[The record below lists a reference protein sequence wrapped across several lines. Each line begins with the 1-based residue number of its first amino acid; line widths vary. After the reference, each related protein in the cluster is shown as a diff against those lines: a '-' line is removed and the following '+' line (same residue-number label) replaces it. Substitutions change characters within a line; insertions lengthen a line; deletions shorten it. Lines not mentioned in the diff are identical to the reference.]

1 MIRPRLATMVLGT
14 LAVAGVIR
22 TIDSIAGYDP
32 ERPGDSAFLAAANAA
47 VGAEGDMDRPMQ
59 STPANANACTAEPR
73 PICETPEMMLQAL
86 NEEREL
92 IDSQKER
99 LAQREADGANTAF
112 APSEAEIDLA
122 EEKLLIEQER
132 LTALKGELDDRLE
145 RIRKA
150 QTDDVDRLV
159 ALYSAMKPKEA
170 AAIMDDM
177 DIEVSVMVLATM
189 AERDAAPILAR
200 MNMTRARAISRIILE
215 RSKLPGDQRLDDLKL

>member
-32 ERPGDSAFLAAANAA
+32 ARPGDSAFLAAANAA
-47 VGAEGDMDRPMQ
+47 VGAEDDMDRPMQ

-73 PICETPEMMLQAL
+73 PICETPEMMLQAM

-99 LAQREADGANTAF
+99 LAQR
-112 APSEAEIDLA
+112 EAEIDLA

>member
-99 LAQREADGANTAF
+99 LAQR
-112 APSEAEIDLA
+112 EAEIDLA

>member
-1 MIRPRLATMVLGT
+1 MIIFPAIDLKAGNVVRL
-14 LAVAGVIR
+14 
-22 TIDSIAGYDP
+22 
-32 ERPGDSAFLAAANAA
+32 
-47 VGAEGDMDRPMQ
+47 AEGDMDRPMQ
-59 STPANANACTAEPR
+59 SPPANANACPAEPR

-99 LAQREADGANTAF
+99 LAQR
-112 APSEAEIDLA
+112 EAEIDLA

-150 QTDDVDRLV
+150 QTDDGDRLV

>member
-1 MIRPRLATMVLGT
+1 MRPRLATMVLGT

-99 LAQREADGANTAF
+99 LAQR
-112 APSEAEIDLA
+112 EAEIDLA